1 MNRLVLIFEG
11 HTREYETPDGAQD
24 FEGIS
29 IMMKKDDDDAD
40 DDSVVDMQKY
50 DLLESY
56 VRTALKIKKKD
67 KIKIIGI
74 VSYGGEGVM
83 RSVIRDQSGL
93 SSFRRTVQNLGWA
106 KLQSAEQLVLAVCPM
121 HKVVSELKP
130 KTKRDGAVAQYEKDT
145 EELRGKVYGS
155 GKGVGRQGSFDG
167 ESETFLADHPDYLSG
182 FADAVNVRAAASVRA
197 CPR

>member
-1 MNRLVLIFEG
+1 MNRLVLILED

-121 HKVVSELKP
+121 HKVVEAEDQARRCRG
-130 KTKRDGAVAQYEKDT
+130 TVREGHGGAA
-145 EELRGKVYGS
+145 
-155 GKGVGRQGSFDG
+155 RQGLRQRQG
-167 ESETFLADHPDYLSG
+167 RGATGFLRRRVGDILGGP
-182 FADAVNVRAAASVRA
+182 
-197 CPR
+197 P

>member
-1 MNRLVLIFEG
+1 MNRLVLILED
-11 HTREYETPDGAQD
+11 HTREYETPDCAQD

-83 RSVIRDQSGL
+83 R
-93 SSFRRTVQNLGWA
+93 
-106 KLQSAEQLVLAVCPM
+106 
-121 HKVVSELKP
+121 
-130 KTKRDGAVAQYEKDT
+130 
-145 EELRGKVYGS
+145 
-155 GKGVGRQGSFDG
+155 
-167 ESETFLADHPDYLSG
+167 
-182 FADAVNVRAAASVRA
+182 
-197 CPR
+197 